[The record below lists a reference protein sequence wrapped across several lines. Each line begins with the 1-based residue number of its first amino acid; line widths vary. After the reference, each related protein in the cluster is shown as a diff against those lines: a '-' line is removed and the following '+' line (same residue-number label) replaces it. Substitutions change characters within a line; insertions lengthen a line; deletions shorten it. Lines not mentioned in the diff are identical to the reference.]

1 MAASHTT
8 LLELLG
14 KHITYDLVVDHSFD
28 QSGYLRQAG
37 LVTGVLALLDGDHQL
52 LIVVDG
58 YPDNSDFIK
67 LSEVKILN

>member
-8 LLELLG
+8 LLEFLG

-37 LVTGVLALLDGDHQL
+37 LVTGVLFYLME
-52 LIVVDG
+52 IM
-58 YPDNSDFIK
+58 NF
-67 LSEVKILN
+67 

>member
-8 LLELLG
+8 LLEFLG

-37 LVTGVLALLDGDHQL
+37 LVTGVLFYLMEIMNFFD
-52 LIVVDG
+52 
-58 YPDNSDFIK
+58 
-67 LSEVKILN
+67 LS